1 MHPEQFDL
9 FGSVNVA
16 TQQNPGY
23 AAPHKHRQSLPD
35 TKQEHAMY
43 QNFNEQIATASR
55 QFADTAAQ
63 ANRLALENAEK
74 VFGLQLATFEESA
87 NAAFAFWGE
96 VAEARDFDGLK
107 AVLPKG
113 VQVARENV
121 ERAVSTGQEV
131 FGRTLKTNEA
141 IAQIAKAQVE
151 SATAKVQANAEEVVK
166 TASKTRK

>member
-1 MHPEQFDL
+1 
-9 FGSVNVA
+9 
-16 TQQNPGY
+16 
-23 AAPHKHRQSLPD
+23 
-35 TKQEHAMY
+35 MY
-43 QNFNEQIATASR
+43 QDFNEQFANASR
-55 QFADTAAQ
+55 QFADTATQ
-63 ANRLALENAEK
+63 VNRLALENAEK
-74 VFGLQLATFEESA
+74 VFGLQLATFEENA

-166 TASKTRK
+166 TASKSRK